1 MGFDYSSD
9 ALINDVKRRTFV
21 PVSQITYSDEDI
33 LNFAD
38 EEIQVGIVPMLMK
51 VREDYL
57 VAYKEDAIGSGSAL
71 SYEMHPRAIAQKLK
85 DVTIIFATS
94 NPDLPIETS
103 LPRIQSDQATNG
115 LVNGYPGFYLR
126 NNRVYLQNP
135 TTFAGQTLRQYYFLR
150 PSKLVLSIQACQI
163 TRVGP
168 DTNSPALAANQVEVS
183 LIPSDFGT
191 TTTFS
196 QTVDLNRNVPGFESL
211 HMDIQADFNI
221 NTLIVTFPTL
231 TSLPDQLAAGD
242 WVCLA
247 GETVNPQL
255 PVELYP
261 ILAQR
266 VAVKLL
272 EGMGDSNNLQL
283 AQGKLKEAEAAV
295 LGLIS
300 NRVEGEPQ
308 KIVNPFSTLRVF
320 PWRRF

>member
-1 MGFDYSSD
+1 MGFDYTSD
-9 ALINDVKRRTFV
+9 ALINDIKRRTFM
-21 PVSQITYSDEDI
+21 PISQITYSDEDI

-38 EEIQVGIVPMLMK
+38 EEIQVGIVPMLMS

-57 VAYKEDAIGSGSAL
+57 VNYKEDSIGSGSAV
-71 SYEMHPRAIAQKLK
+71 SYAMHPRAIAQKLK
-85 DVTIIFATS
+85 DVTIIFSTS

-135 TTFAGQTLRQYYFLR
+135 TTFAGQILRQYYFLR
-150 PSKLVLSIQACQI
+150 PSKLVLANQACQVL
-163 TRVGP
+163 RVGP

-191 TTTFS
+191 ALTFD
-196 QTVDLNRNVPGFESL
+196 QTVDIVRNEPGFEILS
-211 HMDIQADFNI
+211 MDAVGTFNT
-221 NTLIVTFPTL
+221 NTLIVTFSSL
-231 TSLPDQLAAGD
+231 TSLPEQLQAGD
-242 WVCLA
+242 WICLA
-247 GETVNPQL
+247 GESVVPQI
-255 PVELYP
+255 PVEMQP

-266 VAVKLL
+266 VAVKIL

-283 AQGKLKEAEAAV
+283 AQGKLKEAEKAV

-308 KIVNPFSTLRVF
+308 KVVNPYSTLRVF